1 MTHWTDTRM
10 PRQTALPDPLT
21 EPQFYDGVLFK
32 RSVAWVVDVAI
43 ITALTVVAGIATL
56 TIGFFLWPIF
66 FIVIGTLYRVSTL
79 ANRSA
84 TLGMRLM
91 GIELRGHDGN
101 RFDTTASVLHVL
113 GYYGSMM
120 FVLPMLASIAAMFVT
135 DRRQS
140 LTDLVLGSA
149 AINRPS

>member
-1 MTHWTDTRM
+1 MTHWTDMTNRNDS
-10 PRQTALPDPLT
+10 RLPDPMI
-21 EPQFYDGVLFK
+21 EAQFYDGVLAK
-32 RSVAWVVDVAI
+32 RSFAWIVDVAI
-43 ITALTVVAGIATL
+43 ITALSVGAGIATL

-84 TLGMRLM
+84 TWGMRMM
-91 GIELRGHDGN
+91 GIELRGHDGQ
-101 RFDTTASVLHVL
+101 RFDTTQSILHVL

-120 FVLPMLASIAAMFVT
+120 FVLPMLASIAAMLIT

-149 AINRPS
+149 AINRPA

>member
-1 MTHWTDTRM
+1 MPHRTDTG
-10 PRQTALPDPLT
+10 PHRQTALPDPVT
-21 EPQFYDGVLFK
+21 EPQFYDGVLVK
-32 RSVAWVVDVAI
+32 RSLAWVVDVVI
-43 ITALTVVAGIATL
+43 ITALTIVAGLATL

-91 GIELRGHDGN
+91 GIELRGHDGH
-101 RFDTTASVLHVL
+101 RFDTAASVLHVL

-120 FVLPMLASIAAMFVT
+120 FVLPMLASIVAMVVT